1 MSENN
6 LTEFN
11 LLTRRHESW
20 NNDYGLFSSLQ
31 LAGSSFGIVTEF
43 HYRIFNGAEVQPVFV
58 LVYVENEMDI
68 RNFEAAATNGR
79 YHMCLH
85 NILDFTSHTYIT
97 GIRAASKLEENYV
110 YIHINRLEIIK
121 FCLSEQRHIV

>member
-1 MSENN
+1 MNVSTKVSENN

-11 LLTRRHESW
+11 RYTRRHELW
-20 NNDYGLFSSLQ
+20 NHDYGLFSSLQ

-58 LVYVENEMDI
+58 LVYVENELDI
-68 RNFEAAATNGR
+68 RNFEAAATDGR

-85 NILDFTSHTYIT
+85 NLLDFTSHTL
-97 GIRAASKLEENYV
+97 LE
-110 YIHINRLEIIK
+110 LE
-121 FCLSEQRHIV
+121 LLVS